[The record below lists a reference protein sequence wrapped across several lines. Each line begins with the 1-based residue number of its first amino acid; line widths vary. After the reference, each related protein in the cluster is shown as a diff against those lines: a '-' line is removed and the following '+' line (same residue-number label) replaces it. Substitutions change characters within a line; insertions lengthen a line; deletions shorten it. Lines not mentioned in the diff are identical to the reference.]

1 MYGQWRS
8 YLIGGDNNT
17 ALELGEEFL
26 ALARAKAPAA
36 LIRARQIMAS
46 VLKYRGEFTSACAHS
61 KELLAIWNPQPH
73 DGEAVVHAAENPAMI
88 GLFIG
93 AWSLWNLGYPEQ
105 ALQQSREALA
115 LARRDTSP
123 YGLALATFMAGEL
136 HIGRREHQRVREM
149 AEGCLAICTDHGFP
163 QWLANGYICRGWA
176 LVEAGQ
182 GAAGVAQMREGITA
196 MHAVEADLQRSRY
209 LALLGEACGATGQI
223 AEGLSLLAEA
233 LAFAEQYGERFFE
246 AEIYRLRGELLLKSE
261 APQAAAEECFHQAIK
276 VAQRQQAKSLELRA
290 MMSLARLW
298 QKQGKREEARQRL
311 AEIYGWFTEGFD
323 TADLQ
328 DAKLLLDELSSR
340 SFDNQS

>member
-1 MYGQWRS
+1 
-8 YLIGGDNNT
+8 LGGDNNT

-36 LIRARQIMAS
+36 MVRAHQMMAS
-46 VLKYRGEFTSACAHS
+46 VLKYRGEFTSACAHT
-61 KELLAIWNPQPH
+61 KELLAVWNPQPH
-73 DGEAVVHAAENPAMI
+73 DGEAVVRAAENPAMI

-115 LARRDTSP
+115 LARQEASP
-123 YGLALATFMAGEL
+123 FGLALATFMAAEL
-136 HIGRREHQRVREM
+136 HISRRETQRVREM
-149 AEGCLAICTDHGFP
+149 AEDCLAICTEHGFP

-182 GAAGVAQMREGITA
+182 GAAGVAEMREGVTA
-196 MHAVEADLQRSRY
+196 MHATGADLQRSRY
-209 LALLGEACGATGQI
+209 LALLGEACGATGEI

-233 LAFAEQYGERFFE
+233 LAFAGQSGERFFE
-246 AEIYRLRGELLLKSE
+246 AEIHRLRGELLLKSE
-261 APQAAAEECFHQAIK
+261 APQAAVEECFHQAIK

-290 MMSLARLW
+290 VMSLARLW
-298 QKQGKREEARQRL
+298 QRQGKITEAQLMLEE
-311 AEIYGWFTEGFD
+311 ICGWFTEGFD

-328 DAKLLLDELSSR
+328 EAKALLEESH
-340 SFDNQS
+340 